1 MNFGKTVLTE
11 TKKTVFKTALVSAVL
26 SLMMSGIPADAFA
39 GVSGGKCEGHWR
51 DFAYDTKIMKRY
63 KPYSHCVKWTAGQFE
78 RPEELLYSILYV
90 ERGDVSGNCMTNSNG
105 TEDCGPAQIND
116 VRLGEIKKFDLDK
129 SDMKNSPCR
138 NIWVMGYLIR
148 REIEKA
154 DGDLWLGVGNY
165 HYKRS
170 VNSDI
175 HDKYVN
181 RIRDAWVRLNTN
193 VAEMC
198 GQ

>member
-1 MNFGKTVLTE
+1 MTVKGNFFVRTGCLAVRMM
-11 TKKTVFKTALVSAVL
+11 TALIPVL
-26 SLMMSGIPADAFA
+26 ILA
-39 GVSGGKCEGHWR
+39 GVFTAEDAEASGKKCEGHWR
-51 DFAYDTKIMKRY
+51 DFAYDVKIMQRY
-63 KPYSHCVKWTAGQFE
+63 KPYSHCVKWTASQFE
-78 RPEELLYSILYV
+78 LPEELLYSILYV
-90 ERGDVSGNCMTNSNG
+90 ERGDVSGKCMTNNNG

-170 VNSDI
+170 VNSEI
-175 HDKYVN
+175 HDRYVG
-181 RIRDAWVRLNTN
+181 RIRDAWVKLNSN
-193 VAEMC
+193 VADIC
-198 GQ
+198 R

>member
-1 MNFGKTVLTE
+1 
-11 TKKTVFKTALVSAVL
+11 
-26 SLMMSGIPADAFA
+26 
-39 GVSGGKCEGHWR
+39 
-51 DFAYDTKIMKRY
+51 
-63 KPYSHCVKWTAGQFE
+63 
-78 RPEELLYSILYV
+78 
-90 ERGDVSGNCMTNSNG
+90 MTNSNG